1 MVKND
6 TKNNVFLAINTN
18 GGGAMWWLKLGFS
31 FKIFIGL
38 YFNFCNLVIYIVN
51 ETKIGAKND
60 ELVKH
65 FKVDE
70 DLDIAWASCYLQY

>member
-1 MVKND
+1 V
-6 TKNNVFLAINTN
+6 L
-18 GGGAMWWLKLGFS
+18 
-31 FKIFIGL
+31 
-38 YFNFCNLVIYIVN
+38 YIVN

-70 DLDIAWASCYLQY
+70 DLDNKQLGLVVVIYNTRLKVII